1 MAQPI
6 CPRCSSEYVRRVS
19 RVGLG
24 EQLMSHF
31 YIYPFRCQL
40 CGHRFKL
47 LQWGITY
54 TRVEEDRREYERLAA
69 QFPLAFTA
77 GVVNGNGSAVDI
89 SMGGCTFHTE
99 TRLTQGSI
107 VRLGLQVSKDIAAV
121 NVEAAVV
128 RSVSDGR
135 TGVEFL
141 RVEHSER
148 ERLQRFIRGLRFGR

>member
-1 MAQPI
+1 
-6 CPRCSSEYVRRVS
+6 
-19 RVGLG
+19 
-24 EQLMSHF
+24 MSHF
-31 YIYPFRCQL
+31 YIYPLRCQL

-69 QFPLAFTA
+69 HFPVAFTA
-77 GVVNGNGSAVDI
+77 GAINGNGSVVDI

-99 TRLTQGSI
+99 TPLTQGSI
-107 VRLGLQVSKDIAAV
+107 VRMGLQVSKDIAAV

-141 RVEHSER
+141 RVEHGER
-148 ERLQRFIRGLRFGR
+148 ERLQRFIRGLMFGR